1 MGTRT
6 LRTTT
11 VALVSVLSLVAC
23 SSSGRGKASP
33 NVIRGAG
40 AGVHTPAAA
49 GPTSIKDSKY
59 FGLTTLSDSKLCSI
73 LSASEASGILGAT
86 ASPGKFRNMLG
97 LGIICEWEAGGSKEL
112 YVGVST
118 IADWQGAQAIAQLL
132 KPTATTIDGHPA
144 LGADPGAHT
153 TYADLDVAVGAAHD
167 PAIEF
172 RAPTL
177 DAAKSFATT
186 AMPRLIALA

>member
-6 LRTTT
+6 LCTMT
-11 VALVSVLSLVAC
+11 VALVTVLSLVAC
-23 SSSGRGKASP
+23 SSSGGGSEASP
-33 NVIRGAG
+33 NLIKNAGGGA
-40 AGVHTPAAA
+40 HTAAAA
-49 GPTSIKDSKY
+49 GPTGIKDSKY
-59 FGLTTLSDSKLCSI
+59 FGLTTLSDSKLCSV
-73 LSASEASGILGAT
+73 LSASEASGILGAA
-86 ASPGKFRNMLG
+86 ASPGKFQNTLG
-97 LGIICEWEAGGSKEL
+97 LGITCEWQAGSDQL

-118 IADWQGAQAIAQLL
+118 ILDWKDAQAIVQLL
-132 KPTATTIDGHPA
+132 KPTATTVDGHPA
-144 LGADPGAHT
+144 LGANPGAHT

-177 DAAKSFATT
+177 DAAKSFATV